1 MEFQYHF
8 GFNPSDS
15 EVKIIFDEFIARMQ
29 FIFCKLSVDVISPF
43 INWVVCSLASLGFLM
58 YSR

>member
-29 FIFCKLSVDVISPF
+29 FIFVNCLLM
-43 INWVVCSLASLGFLM
+43 SLVHSLTGLFALLLLLVF
-58 YSR
+58 